1 MAGTATDPVIVH
13 LDGDFAGWHAT
24 FRPLTRISA
33 RVLIDLESESMAIRL
48 KAYTKMILS
57 VEGWSDLDGAP
68 TSDPLDAPIQA
79 LEAAAAK
86 FITVATELPKA

>member
-86 FITVATELPKA
+86 FIMVATELPKA

>member
-1 MAGTATDPVIVH
+1 MVGTVTDPVIVH
-13 LDGDFAGWHAT
+13 LDGDFVGWHAT

-33 RVLIDLESESMAIRL
+33 RVLIDLESDSMATRL

-57 VEGWSDLDGAP
+57 IEGWSDLDGVA
-68 TSDPLDAPIQA
+68 TSDRLDAPSQA

-86 FITVATELPKA
+86 FIAETSTLPKE